1 MITTTTKPTWS
12 ELFEMVLRAH
22 RYVEDGPNMTLAE
35 LGDLRSDMDRLME
48 YCESVRTRPK
58 QA

>member
-22 RYVEDGPNMTLAE
+22 RYVDDGPNMTLAE
-35 LGDLRSDMDRLME
+35 LGDLRSDMDRLEE
-48 YCESVRTRPK
+48 YCEWMRRN
-58 QA
+58 Q